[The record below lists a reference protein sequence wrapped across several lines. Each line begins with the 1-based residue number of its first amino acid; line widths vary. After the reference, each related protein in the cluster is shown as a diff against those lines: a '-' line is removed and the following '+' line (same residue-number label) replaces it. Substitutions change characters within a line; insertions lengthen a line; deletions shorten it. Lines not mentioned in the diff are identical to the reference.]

1 MSDTNWVHTE
11 AQGPIAI
18 LTLNQPERRN
28 PISNLGMVEALVSA
42 LEKADRDPAL
52 RVAILTG
59 AGSAFS
65 AGGDLQQLTAGH
77 EDSLIGCDPGDTPMN
92 YRQGI
97 QRIPRCIEALGIPVI
112 AAVNGPAV
120 GAGCDLACACDIRL
134 GSDRA
139 MFSESFVALGLIPGD
154 GGSWLLPRIVGFSRA
169 TQMALTAERIDA
181 HTALSIGLLS
191 EVTSTERLLP
201 RALELA
207 QMIAEHP
214 REAVRATRQ
223 LLRRSCQL
231 TLDETLVLA
240 AAEQALAHEREEH
253 RSALAHW
260 MATIKP
266 S

>member
-1 MSDTNWVHTE
+1 MSDMNWVRSE
-11 AQGPIAI
+11 SQGPIAI

-28 PISNLGMVEALVSA
+28 PISNQGMVEALVSA

-59 AGSAFS
+59 AGTAFS

-97 QRIPRCIEALGIPVI
+97 QRIPRCIENLGIPVI

-120 GAGCDLACACDIRL
+120 GAGCDLACACDIRI

-154 GGSWLLPRIVGFSRA
+154 GGSWLLPRIVGFARA
-169 TQMALTAERIDA
+169 TQMALTAERIDGQ
-181 HTALSIGLLS
+181 TALSIGLLS
-191 EVTSTERLLP
+191 EVTTTEALLP

-231 TLDETLVLA
+231 TLDETLALA

-253 RSALAHW
+253 RTALARW
-260 MATIKP
+260 VDKIKP